1 MLKQNLITLVVTLVL
16 LLAPLGLSHASIVSG
31 LFEAKVMIPDQ
42 LQRSR
47 KKAETQ
53 AFKKV
58 LVKVTGSKSILR
70 NALIIAET
78 KKASNYLLSYSYE
91 TDDDVL
97 YYAAKFDQQNVE
109 RLITQ
114 NGFPLWDSRR
124 PDTIVWLA
132 FQPNDEEQRY
142 LVSESANL
150 AITDSMKIAA
160 DDRGI
165 NISLP
170 LVDLT
175 DLQALSLYDVW
186 AGFSATIKQASER
199 YGTDYVL
206 SARIY
211 YLSLNGEAPVAQ
223 VSPLSSDSWVADW
236 TLQNSNS
243 IESGKLTA
251 KTDVELSAQLI
262 DLAADVL
269 ATKYA
274 INTQNALGNTV
285 QLTLT
290 NINSLTRYNKV
301 VDLLGSLSVVS
312 RVTLLTQ
319 QGTFA
324 TFELE
329 LLGDADDLAN
339 ALSLDE
345 KIKPTLTDFGL
356 PTEDNH
362 YIWNP

>member
-1 MLKQNLITLVVTLVL
+1 VLKQNLIVLTVTLL
-16 LLAPLGLSHASIVSG
+16 LLGVPKGQVQASIVSG
-31 LFEAKVMIPDQ
+31 LYEAKVMIPDQ

-47 KKAETQ
+47 KKAETE

-58 LVKVTGSKSILR
+58 LVKVTGSKSVLK
-70 NALIIAET
+70 NALIIEEIN
-78 KKASNYLLSYSYE
+78 KASIYLLSYSYE
-91 TDDDVL
+91 TDENSL
-97 YYAAKFDQQNVE
+97 FYSAKFDQQNVE

-114 NGFPLWDSRR
+114 NGFPLWDRRR
-124 PDTIVWLA
+124 PDTIAWLA
-132 FQPNDEEQRY
+132 IQPMNESKRY
-142 LVSESANL
+142 LASESESSL
-150 AITDSMKIAA
+150 ITDSLFVAA

-170 LVDLT
+170 IVDLT
-175 DLQALSLYDVW
+175 DLQALSVNDVW

-206 SARIY
+206 SARVY
-211 YLSLNGEAPVAQ
+211 YLPVGDKTTVPQ
-223 VSPLSSDSWVADW
+223 ITPLDSDSWVADW
-236 TLQNSNS
+236 TFQNSNS
-243 IESGKLTA
+243 IESGKLIA
-251 KTDVELSAQLI
+251 KTDVALSTQLI
-262 DLAADVL
+262 DLAADIL

-274 INTQNALGNTV
+274 INTQNSLGNRA

-290 NINSLTRYNKV
+290 NVDTLTRYNNI
-301 VDLLGSLSVVS
+301 VDILGSLSVVS

-319 QGTFA
+319 QGSFA

-345 KIKPTLTDFGL
+345 KIKPTLSEFGQ

-362 YIWNP
+362 YIWKP